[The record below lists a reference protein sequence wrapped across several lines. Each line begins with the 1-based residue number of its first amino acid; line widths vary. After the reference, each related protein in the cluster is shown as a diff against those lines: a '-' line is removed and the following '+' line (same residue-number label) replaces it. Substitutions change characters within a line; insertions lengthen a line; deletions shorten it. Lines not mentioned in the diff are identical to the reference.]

1 MFFIYIYKSSG
12 KNTKSIA
19 GFPEK
24 FNMQAVRLSFFFFSE
39 YFQITQMISNWI
51 QYYRYRMMW
60 FILKLCKRCVTNMTA
75 TVLRVHLQINI
86 TRQEIKKTNKNHGG
100 KGNNNN
106 NKKRVWISSI
116 IILWGYLIKCCLA
129 CRERKMTVLTQLSEC
144 IINARFGEKWQ
155 FLFFFFF
162 FFSEAM

>member
-1 MFFIYIYKSSG
+1 MFFIYIYKSAG

-100 KGNNNN
+100 KGKNN
-106 NKKRVWISSI
+106 NKKKNLDFFYYYFVRLFNKMLPCMPWKKNDSSDAAVRM
-116 IILWGYLIKCCLA
+116 YNKCA
-129 CRERKMTVLTQLSEC
+129 FWREV
-144 IINARFGEKWQ
+144 AA
-155 FLFFFFF
+155 FFRFF